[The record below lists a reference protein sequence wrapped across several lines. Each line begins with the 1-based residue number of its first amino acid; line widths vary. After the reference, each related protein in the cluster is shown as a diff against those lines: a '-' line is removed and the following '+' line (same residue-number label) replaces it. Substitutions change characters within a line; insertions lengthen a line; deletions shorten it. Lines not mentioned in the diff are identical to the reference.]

1 MYRVSQAS
9 ASSLVL
15 EVARQGFGSLRDAIA
30 AAQSKAGDPCQ
41 RLRLGSRAYCEW
53 GLANPGW
60 YQWMFSNRLRIT
72 ASTWEEL
79 PGQPLFQMLVGSVAA
94 CLGRPAGDPECTRS
108 AQLLWNLTHGMVS
121 LRVARPFLP
130 WPPLAE
136 IVDEAVRRVVEPA
149 RLTAGA
155 RAQVISVRRIFLQ
168 RQRLHRRARI
178 LRENHGVLRRRIR
191 APPRRALLH
200 QADGT
205 GPGAARPGHPDHLR
219 PRRPARFRP
228 ASEHDGL
235 AGILIGG
242 PASIAVCLAVTAWLF
257 FRAFR

>member
-1 MYRVSQAS
+1 MSGRQRNPRGQGERLREDIVQAAGKMMAAPEAPPLTLRGVAREVGVAATS
-9 ASSLVL
+9 VYLHFDSVEALVL

-30 AAQSKAGDPCQ
+30 AAQSEAGDPCE

-60 YQWMFSNRLRIT
+60 YQWMFSNPLRIT

-136 IVDEAVRRVVEPA
+136 IVDEAVHRVVEPA
-149 RLTAGA
+149 RRTA
-155 RAQVISVRRIFLQ
+155 S
-168 RQRLHRRARI
+168 
-178 LRENHGVLRRRIR
+178 
-191 APPRRALLH
+191 APP
-200 QADGT
+200 
-205 GPGAARPGHPDHLR
+205 P
-219 PRRPARFRP
+219 
-228 ASEHDGL
+228 
-235 AGILIGG
+235 
-242 PASIAVCLAVTAWLF
+242 TA
-257 FRAFR
+257 